1 VQIENVLGKGFAAL
15 HVGHPKG
22 QLFEILLQIRTAFPT
37 RQHITQSQ
45 NVIAVIHFVLM
56 SRIHWIIETHSVQ
69 EVPSGGAP
77 QIDHHA
83 FVAVVVI
90 QRKNEFFVS

>member
-1 VQIENVLGKGFAAL
+1 MQIENVLGKGLAAL
-15 HVGHPKG
+15 HVGHAKG
-22 QLFEILLQIRTAFPT
+22 QLFEILLQICAAFPT

-45 NVIAVIHFVLM
+45 NVIAIIHFVSM
-56 SRIHWIIETHSVQ
+56 SWIHWIIETHGVQ

-77 QIDHHA
+77 QVHNHA